1 MRHIMKFNE
10 NTEETPLKK
19 EEVYMAALPMDSE
32 RKNRAYIKV
41 KYLGKSKDGEIIV
54 SPIEEFRF
62 MADGRTNSFG
72 AGKHYIT
79 SMEFMLTST
88 FAPIK

>member
-1 MRHIMKFNE
+1 M
-10 NTEETPLKK
+10 
-19 EEVYMAALPMDSE
+19 
-32 RKNRAYIKV
+32 
-41 KYLGKSKDGEIIV
+41 GKSKDGEIIV

-72 AGKHYIT
+72 AGKHYGT
-79 SMEFMLTST
+79 SIEFMLTST